1 MVYFSLDHFFVSLV
15 AFFSFMLILFPSWV
29 FVMFFCEYLWSVSNS
44 FSSFFFYTRCF
55 FNSSPASF
63 LPIKCFPSF
72 DYLFFLCN
80 IFIRIFISLLHMD
93 IFSFAFRL
101 QFFRLWFTYHHSHTY
116 FIHNLILP
124 PCWFFSFLLSPNYS
138 SSSSIFSFLLCP
150 SFLFII
156 SFIFLLAIIYCLTY
170 ICKKYYGLSWISFI
184 TCRQNLLMV
193 AFFSNYNDYT
203 VENSPFLWMR
213 NSRKNAGNFTHLRMG
228 N

>member
-1 MVYFSLDHFFVSLV
+1 MVYFSLDDFFVSLV

-44 FSSFFFYTRCF
+44 FSSFFFIHGVF
-55 FNSSPASF
+55 FYSSPASF

-138 SSSSIFSFLLCP
+138 SSSSIFFFFSIMSFL
-150 SFLFII
+150 SFHHFLHI
-156 SFIFLLAIIYCLTY
+156 SSCHHLLLNLYLQKILWFKLDIF
-170 ICKKYYGLSWISFI
+170 YYMQAEFTNGSF
-184 TCRQNLLMV
+184 
-193 AFFSNYNDYT
+193 FFK
-203 VENSPFLWMR
+203 LQWLHGW
-213 NSRKNAGNFTHLRMG
+213 K
-228 N
+228 